1 MTMKELM
8 ERAGTANFGFANAF
22 LEDGIREINMMIE
35 ETVATGKTNLT
46 KDQRYYGM
54 EQGQL
59 AGLVKVLHVSI
70 LDSDEDEYIRIPRM
84 VNPTSVDKDNV

>member
-1 MTMKELM
+1 MKMKQLM
-8 ERAGTANFGFANAF
+8 ERAGTSNFGFANAF
-22 LEDGIREINMMIE
+22 LEDGIRDINMMIE
-35 ETVATGKTNLT
+35 ETVATGKTDLE

-59 AGLVKVLHVSI
+59 ADRVKVLHISI